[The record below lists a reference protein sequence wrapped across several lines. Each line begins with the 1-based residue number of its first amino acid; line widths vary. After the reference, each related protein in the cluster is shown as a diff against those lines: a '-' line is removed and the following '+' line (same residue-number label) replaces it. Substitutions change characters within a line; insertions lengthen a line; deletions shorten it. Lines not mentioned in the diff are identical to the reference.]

1 MCVQACECACKY
13 ARARVRVCVCVRAC
27 VCVCVRACVC
37 VCMCVY
43 ACVCVCVLHIAI
55 HVSTKLSTCVEV
67 YIICLLPVKLTVI
80 FILIYTQ
87 VLHKTYIKSLVLS
100 KANSLLQ
107 IMFFPPCP
115 TTGSN
120 LKKASFF
127 NAAGKKKK
135 KRKQKKGAGEKIEQT
150 GVT

>member
-1 MCVQACECACKY
+1 MQTCVH
-13 ARARVRVCVCVRAC
+13 V
-27 VCVCVRACVC
+27 CVC
-37 VCMCVY
+37 VCMCLCVY
-43 ACVCVCVLHIAI
+43 VCVCTCVCVCVCVLHIAI
-55 HVSTKLSTCVEV
+55 PVSTKLSTCVEV

-87 VLHKTYIKSLVLS
+87 VLYKTDIKSLLLS

-107 IMFFPPCP
+107 IMFFSPCP

-135 KRKQKKGAGEKIEQT
+135 EKKKGVGEKIEQT